1 MEYKKRS
8 QTTKSPASAKL
19 ASIIAKGM
27 ENKKAQDIEMIDIRK
42 SSSVCNYVVLAT
54 GNSGPQVGAIT
65 DGIDE
70 VLNKAGIKP
79 ARWQGKNDSNWKI
92 LDMINVVAH
101 VMGEEERKKYALEKL
116 WEKSGVTYHV

>member
-8 QTTKSPASAKL
+8 QTTKELSSNKL

-27 ENKKAQDIEMIDIRK
+27 ENKKALGIEMIDIRK
-42 SSSVCNYVVLAT
+42 TSSVCNYVVLCSA
-54 GNSGPQVGAIT
+54 NSAPHVEAIS

-70 VLNKAGIKP
+70 VLIKSGVKP
-79 ARWQGKNDSNWKI
+79 AGWQGKGDSNWKV

-101 VMGEEERKKYALEKL
+101 VMGEEERKKYSLEKL

>member
-1 MEYKKRS
+1 MENKKRS
-8 QTTKSPASAKL
+8 QTIKAPSSNKL

-27 ENKKAQDIEMIDIRK
+27 EDKKAQSIEMIDIRK

-54 GNSGPQVGAIT
+54 GNSAPQVSAIA

-70 VLNKAGIKP
+70 ALIKAGIKP

-101 VMGEEERKKYALEKL
+101 VMGEEERQKYALEKL
-116 WEKSGVTYHV
+116 WEKSGVTYHI